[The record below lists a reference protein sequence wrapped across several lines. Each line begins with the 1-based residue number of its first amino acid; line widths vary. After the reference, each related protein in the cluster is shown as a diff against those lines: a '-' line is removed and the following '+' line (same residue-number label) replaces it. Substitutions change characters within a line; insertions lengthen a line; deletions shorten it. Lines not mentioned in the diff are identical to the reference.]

1 MRNINLTLS
10 TSEANNHIGQVVIR
24 QDDDNTQ
31 KIIADI
37 TENGKPKNLA
47 GLTVFFNAMIDNTI
61 IARDLATIEDSSKVS
76 YALKSA
82 FYQREGRIK
91 AFFTFERGNQR
102 ESTANFVYFVTRGT
116 CRNIKQGNYIYE
128 FENLK
133 GVVGDIIGSG
143 DLLPLIK
150 RIDEVQGSVDSYRI
164 ETNNKMSTI
173 ETKTNNKITTVE
185 NDLSQKIDKHE
196 KRTDNPHK
204 VTAEQVDAYDKKST
218 NNKINELIENKKLK
232 AKDIYY
238 DSEDGR
244 YFDDTNTFYYN
255 LNSNQEFFKLK
266 MLWSVSD
273 ADGDK
278 KANNFGY
285 QSFEYD
291 FYNFRGGSHYV
302 PLFVTNGTVAIKQ
315 IYIDG
320 TRITGHERNYT
331 DEKCKM
337 FKLRRVVVY
346 YYEK

>member
-1 MRNINLTLS
+1 MRDINLTLS
-10 TSEANNHIGQVVIR
+10 TSEANNHIGQVVVR

-61 IARDLATIEDSSKVS
+61 IARDLATIEGSSKVS
-76 YALKSA
+76 YVLKSA

-102 ESTANFVYFVTRGT
+102 ESTADFVYFVTRGT

-150 RIDEVQGSVDSYRI
+150 KIDEVQGSVDSYRA
-164 ETNNKMSTI
+164 E
-173 ETKTNNKITTVE
+173 TNNKITTVE
-185 NDLSQKIDKHE
+185 NDLSTKITNHE
-196 KRTDNPHK
+196 KRIDNPHK
-204 VTAEQVDAYDKKST
+204 VTAAQTGAYDKKET
-218 NNKINELIENKKLK
+218 DNLINKREIK
-232 AKDIYY
+232 AKYIYNGW
-238 DSEDGR
+238 DSDDGR
-244 YFDDTNTFYYN
+244 YFDNTNEFSYGLKQNEVLYKIKMIWSRNDKDTNTPNPY
-255 LNSNQEFFKLK
+255 
-266 MLWSVSD
+266 
-273 ADGDK
+273 
-278 KANNFGY
+278 GY
-285 QSFEYD
+285 SSFEYD
-291 FYNFRGGSHYV
+291 ATNFRGGSYFV
-302 PLFVTNGTVAIKQ
+302 PLFIQSGEIAIKQ
-315 IYIDG
+315 IYLYSDKVV
-320 TRITGHERNYT
+320 GHERNYT
-331 DEKCKM
+331 DEMCKE